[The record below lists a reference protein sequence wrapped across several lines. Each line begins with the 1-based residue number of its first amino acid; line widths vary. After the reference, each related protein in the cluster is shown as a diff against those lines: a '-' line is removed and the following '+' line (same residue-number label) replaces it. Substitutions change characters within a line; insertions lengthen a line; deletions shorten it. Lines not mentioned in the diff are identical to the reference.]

1 MSESLIGVFTK
12 VILLGPPGCG
22 KGTQADIICK
32 EYNIPHIS
40 TGDILRDNVKRG
52 TGIGTNAK
60 EYMDSG
66 RLVPDEIIIHMMKD
80 RFLADDC
87 GKGFLLDGF
96 PRTIAQA
103 EALDNLLD
111 QMDMSLDYIVNIDVK
126 DEDIINRISKR
137 LSCPNCGEVYNLL
150 YKKPKKEMSCDTCGG
165 KLHQRDDDKEE
176 VIRNRLDVY
185 RKQTAPLIS
194 YYKQKIKNVDGS
206 KNIGEVTKDI
216 LKILKS

>member
-1 MSESLIGVFTK
+1 MKI
-12 VILLGPPGCG
+12 ILLGPPGCG

-52 TGIGTNAK
+52 TDIGMNAK

-80 RFLADDC
+80 RFLEDDC
-87 GKGFLLDGF
+87 RKGFLLDGF

-126 DEDIINRISKR
+126 DENIINRISKR

-194 YYKQKIKNVDGS
+194 YYKQKIKNVDGG
-206 KNIGEVTKDI
+206 KNIGEVTQDI

>member
-1 MSESLIGVFTK
+1 MRI
-12 VILLGPPGCG
+12 ILLGPPGCG
-22 KGTQADIICK
+22 KGTQADIISK
-32 EYNIPHIS
+32 DFDIPHIS

-52 TGIGTNAK
+52 TDVGKNAK
-60 EYMDSG
+60 DYMDSG
-66 RLVPDEIIIHMMKD
+66 RLVPDEIIICMMKE
-80 RFLADDC
+80 RFLEDDC
-87 GKGFLLDGF
+87 AKGFLLDGF

-103 EALDNLLD
+103 EALDDLLD
-111 QMDMSLDYIVNIDVK
+111 QMDMFLDYIVNIDVN

-137 LSCPNCGEVYNLL
+137 LSCSNCGDVYNLIF
-150 YKKPKKEMSCDTCGG
+150 KKPKKDMSCDTCGG

-194 YYKQKIKNVDGS
+194 YYKEKIKNVDGS
-206 KNIGEVTKDI
+206 KNIGQVTKDI

>member
-1 MSESLIGVFTK
+1 MRI
-12 VILLGPPGCG
+12 ILLGPPGCG
-22 KGTQADIICK
+22 KGTQADIISK
-32 EYNIPHIS
+32 DFDIPHIS

-52 TGIGTNAK
+52 TTVGRNAK

-66 RLVPDEIIIHMMKD
+66 CLVPDEIIIRMMKE
-80 RFLADDC
+80 RFLEDDC
-87 GKGFLLDGF
+87 TKGFLLDGF

-103 EALDNLLD
+103 EALDDLLD

-150 YKKPKKEMSCDTCGG
+150 FKKPKKEMSCDTCGG

-194 YYKQKIKNVDGS
+194 YYKEKIKNVDGS
-206 KNIGEVTKDI
+206 KNIGQVTKDI
-216 LKILKS
+216 FKILKS

>member
-1 MSESLIGVFTK
+1 MRI
-12 VILLGPPGCG
+12 ILLGPPGCG
-22 KGTQADIICK
+22 KGTQADIISK
-32 EYNIPHIS
+32 DFDIPHIS

-52 TGIGTNAK
+52 TTVGRNAK

-66 RLVPDEIIIHMMKD
+66 CLVPDEIIISMMKE
-80 RFLADDC
+80 RFLEDDC
-87 GKGFLLDGF
+87 TKGFLLDGF

-103 EALDNLLD
+103 EALDDLLD

-150 YKKPKKEMSCDTCGG
+150 FKKPKKEMSCDTCGG

-194 YYKQKIKNVDGS
+194 YYKEKIKNVDGS
-206 KNIGEVTKDI
+206 KNIGQVTKDI
-216 LKILKS
+216 FKILKS

>member
-1 MSESLIGVFTK
+1 MRI
-12 VILLGPPGCG
+12 ILLGPPGCG
-22 KGTQADIICK
+22 KGTQADIISK
-32 EYNIPHIS
+32 DFDMPHIS

-52 TGIGTNAK
+52 TDVGKNAK

-66 RLVPDEIIIHMMKD
+66 RLVPDEIIISMMKE
-80 RFLADDC
+80 RFLEDDC
-87 GKGFLLDGF
+87 TKGFLLDGF

-103 EALDNLLD
+103 EALDDLLN
-111 QMDMSLDYIVNIDVK
+111 QMDMSLDYIVNIDVN

-150 YKKPKKEMSCDTCGG
+150 FKKPKKEMSCDTCGG

-194 YYKQKIKNVDGS
+194 YYKEKIKNVDGS
-206 KNIGEVTKDI
+206 KNIGEVTKVI
-216 LKILKS
+216 FKILKS

>member
-1 MSESLIGVFTK
+1 MRI
-12 VILLGPPGCG
+12 ILLGPPGCG
-22 KGTQADIICK
+22 KGTQADIISK
-32 EYNIPHIS
+32 DFDIPHIS

-52 TGIGTNAK
+52 TDVGRNAK

-66 RLVPDEIIIHMMKD
+66 CLVPDEIIISMMKE
-80 RFLADDC
+80 RFLEDDC
-87 GKGFLLDGF
+87 TKGFLLDGF

-103 EALDNLLD
+103 EALDDLLD

-150 YKKPKKEMSCDTCGG
+150 FKKPKKEMSCDTCGG

-194 YYKQKIKNVDGS
+194 YYKEKIKNVDGS
-206 KNIGEVTKDI
+206 KNIGQVTKDI
-216 LKILKS
+216 FKILKS

>member
-1 MSESLIGVFTK
+1 MRI
-12 VILLGPPGCG
+12 ILLGPPGCG
-22 KGTQADIICK
+22 KGTQADIISK
-32 EYNIPHIS
+32 DFDIPHIS

-52 TGIGTNAK
+52 TEVGRNAK

-66 RLVPDEIIIHMMKD
+66 RLVPDEIIIRMMKE
-80 RFLADDC
+80 RFLEDDC
-87 GKGFLLDGF
+87 TKGFLLDGF

-103 EALDNLLD
+103 EALDDLLD
-111 QMDMSLDYIVNIDVK
+111 QMDMSLDYIVNIDVN

-150 YKKPKKEMSCDTCGG
+150 YKKPKKEMLCDTCGG

-194 YYKQKIKNVDGS
+194 YYKQKIKNVNGS
-206 KNIGEVTKDI
+206 KDIRDVTKDI

>member
-1 MSESLIGVFTK
+1 MRI
-12 VILLGPPGCG
+12 ILLGPPGCG
-22 KGTQADIICK
+22 KGTQADIVCK

-40 TGDILRDNVKRG
+40 TGDILRDNVKRK
-52 TGIGTNAK
+52 TDIGLSAK
-60 EYMDSG
+60 QYMDTG
-66 RLVPDEIIIHMMKD
+66 RLVPDEIIIGMMQD
-80 RFLADDC
+80 RFSENDC
-87 GKGFLLDGF
+87 KKGFLLDGF
-96 PRTIAQA
+96 PRTITQA
-103 EALDNLLD
+103 EALDNLLKK
-111 QMDMSLDYIVNIDVK
+111 MDISLDHIINIDVP

-194 YYKQKIKNVDGS
+194 YYKQKIKNVNGS
-206 KNIGEVTKDI
+206 KDIRDVTMDI

>member
-1 MSESLIGVFTK
+1 MRI
-12 VILLGPPGCG
+12 ILLGPPGCG
-22 KGTQADIICK
+22 KGTQADIISK
-32 EYNIPHIS
+32 DFGIPHIS

-52 TGIGTNAK
+52 TDVGKNAK

-66 RLVPDEIIIHMMKD
+66 RLVPDEIIICMMKE
-80 RFLADDC
+80 RFLEDDC
-87 GKGFLLDGF
+87 TKGFLLDGF

-103 EALDNLLD
+103 EALDDLLN
-111 QMDMSLDYIVNIDVK
+111 QMDMSLDYIVNIDVN

-150 YKKPKKEMSCDTCGG
+150 FKKPKKEMSCDTCGG

-194 YYKQKIKNVDGS
+194 YYKEKIKNVDGS
-206 KNIGEVTKDI
+206 KNIGEVTKVI
-216 LKILKS
+216 FKILKS

>member
-1 MSESLIGVFTK
+1 MRI
-12 VILLGPPGCG
+12 ILLGPPGCG
-22 KGTQADIICK
+22 KGTQADIISK
-32 EYNIPHIS
+32 DFDMPHIS

-52 TGIGTNAK
+52 TDVGKNAK

-66 RLVPDEIIIHMMKD
+66 RLVPDEIIICMMKE
-80 RFLADDC
+80 RFLEDDC
-87 GKGFLLDGF
+87 TKGFLLDGF

-103 EALDNLLD
+103 EALDDLLN
-111 QMDMSLDYIVNIDVK
+111 QMDMSLDYIVNIDVN

-194 YYKQKIKNVDGS
+194 YYKEKIKNVDGS
-206 KNIGEVTKDI
+206 KNIGQVTKDI

>member
-1 MSESLIGVFTK
+1 MRI
-12 VILLGPPGCG
+12 ILLGPPGSG
-22 KGTQADIICK
+22 KGTQAEVICK
-32 EYNIPHIS
+32 NFNIPHIS
-40 TGDILRDNVKRG
+40 TGDILRNNVKRG
-52 TGIGTNAK
+52 TEIGLAAK
-60 EYMDSG
+60 EFMDSG
-66 RLVPDEIIIHMMKD
+66 RLVPDKIIIGMMKD
-80 RFLADDC
+80 RFLEDDC
-87 GKGFLLDGF
+87 KKGFLLDGF

-103 EALDNLLD
+103 EALDYLLE
-111 QMDMSLDYIVNIDVK
+111 QMEISLDHIINIDVP

-137 LSCPNCGEVYNLL
+137 LSCSNCGEVYNLL

-194 YYKQKIKNVDGS
+194 YYKEKIKNVDGGN
-206 KNIGEVTKDI
+206 NIGQFTKYI

>member
-1 MSESLIGVFTK
+1 MKI
-12 VILLGPPGCG
+12 ILLGPPGCG

-32 EYNIPHIS
+32 EYSIPHIS

-52 TGIGTNAK
+52 TEIGMNAK

-66 RLVPDEIIIHMMKD
+66 SLVPDKIIIHMMKA
-80 RFLADDC
+80 RFLEDDC
-87 GKGFLLDGF
+87 RKGFLLDGF

-103 EALDNLLD
+103 EAFDDLLEK
-111 QMDMSLDYIVNIDVK
+111 MDISLDHIINIDVP

-194 YYKQKIKNVDGS
+194 YYKQKIKNVNGGKD
-206 KNIGEVTKDI
+206 IRDVTKDI